1 MDDARGP
8 HDRSLDPAASAAA
21 VFARAVDRAVLRG
34 WIGRGLAMLGA
45 WSAVTTL
52 LLAAAAVVEL
62 AGGGRAPAGMRVAV
76 IIAAAGILA
85 AMILRQSLGPG
96 QRPSRLG
103 VALATESQHPRLGER
118 LSRAVDFLADAAFD
132 ADETSGVATTGSFRR
147 LAIEQAAE
155 ALRDNGPLRIPGM
168 ARDLCWTAAG
178 MLGPAALWLSA
189 VVFPPAWAHA
199 VRGQLPRSAGPHQPA
214 ATAGPLRVAGAVPTP
229 PSASE
234 PLSIAEAM
242 RFAWQRVEAIRTAI
256 PRLDLPDDPQRS
268 SLLLSLAQAAA
279 EAADASRRS
288 LAAHANAGDA
298 CVLTIFAA
306 QLADVAHDL
315 GGLTPDDPAASAR
328 LSHARISLDSLSRGA
343 HSAARIAEVASLQT
357 KLAGVLIG
365 LFARAPGLPAAA
377 LPHAARDRLERL
389 AIIQAECLRAIVP
402 DRLEL
407 EAAARTAGPAGAGL
421 RRVTETLMALDLTA
435 AAAAPAQIMANRL
448 AVAADAV
455 AETAQVLTDAAVSFG
470 MPTTGAAL
478 LSENSDR
485 LPVVDGSGGP
495 AGLRSRDAAVLA
507 RADSLLDELSGAQQ
521 AQPAGRPNG
530 AGGEETTAAAAAR
543 DDGGGRMADSNT
555 QGAGGDAVAATTD
568 PRQGAGGGS
577 VDASAPRLAATIA
590 VHPIEQVWQRLP
602 AHDRFQTS
610 REAVAELPATYRPAI
625 DSYYRLLLES
635 MPDTPATPPEKPRRS
650 AGQAD
655 RP

>member
-1 MDDARGP
+1 M
-8 HDRSLDPAASAAA
+8 RSCTILAA
-21 VFARAVDRAVLRG
+21 L
-34 WIGRGLAMLGA
+34 I
-45 WSAVTTL
+45 L
-52 LLAAAAVVEL
+52 LLA
-62 AGGGRAPAGMRVAV
+62 GGP
-76 IIAAAGILA
+76 
-85 AMILRQSLGPG
+85 
-96 QRPSRLG
+96 
-103 VALATESQHPRLGER
+103 
-118 LSRAVDFLADAAFD
+118 
-132 ADETSGVATTGSFRR
+132 
-147 LAIEQAAE
+147 
-155 ALRDNGPLRIPGM
+155 
-168 ARDLCWTAAG
+168 
-178 MLGPAALWLSA
+178 
-189 VVFPPAWAHA
+189 
-199 VRGQLPRSAGPHQPA
+199 
-214 ATAGPLRVAGAVPTP
+214 
-229 PSASE
+229 
-234 PLSIAEAM
+234 
-242 RFAWQRVEAIRTAI
+242 
-256 PRLDLPDDPQRS
+256 
-268 SLLLSLAQAAA
+268 
-279 EAADASRRS
+279 
-288 LAAHANAGDA
+288 
-298 CVLTIFAA
+298 
-306 QLADVAHDL
+306 
-315 GGLTPDDPAASAR
+315 
-328 LSHARISLDSLSRGA
+328 
-343 HSAARIAEVASLQT
+343 
-357 KLAGVLIG
+357 
-365 LFARAPGLPAAA
+365 
-377 LPHAARDRLERL
+377 
-389 AIIQAECLRAIVP
+389 
-402 DRLEL
+402 
-407 EAAARTAGPAGAGL
+407 
-421 RRVTETLMALDLTA
+421 
-435 AAAAPAQIMANRL
+435 

-470 MPTTGAAL
+470 MPTTGAAS

-507 RADSLLDELSGAQQ
+507 RADSLLDELSGAQL